1 MKKSHV
7 FWCKDSFVVDSGEGH
22 VFKNLNQVLFKLV
35 RKQRVDSHGTMKWAY
50 IGLRLKDLGK

>member
-22 VFKNLNQVLFKLV
+22 VFKNLNQVLPKLV

-50 IGLRLKDLGK
+50 IRLR